1 MRCTG
6 VVLQVKQ
13 LTYRVMRYPSTT
25 RITRRQVDQ
34 TVARAF
40 AMWEEATDLS
50 FQQRSFGSVNIE
62 IGFDKA
68 EHIKIDGWKAGS
80 INQHAFAEKRAF
92 PW

>member
-1 MRCTG
+1 MAGGCRCSVECVGSEG

-13 LTYRVMRYPSTT
+13 LTYRVMRYPSTA

-68 EHIKIDGWKAGS
+68 
-80 INQHAFAEKRAF
+80 
-92 PW
+92 